1 MYIFNKVEEYISKY
15 DSTKHLALFYFNEKY
30 ERIFG
35 GVRYLM
41 LKSNISD
48 VYSHKYTKI
57 NQIYEIRMMI
67 YLFKKH

>member
-1 MYIFNKVEEYISKY
+1 MYIFNKVEEYILKY

-35 GVRYLM
+35 GVGYLM
-41 LKSNISD
+41 LKSNISH

-57 NQIYEIRMMI
+57 NQIYEIQMMI
-67 YLFKKH
+67 YLLSI

>member
-1 MYIFNKVEEYISKY
+1 MEEYILKY
-15 DSTKHLALFYFNEKY
+15 DSTKHLALFHFNEKY

-41 LKSNISD
+41 LKSNISH

-57 NQIYEIRMMI
+57 NQIYEIQMMI
-67 YLFKKH
+67 YLLKKH

>member
-1 MYIFNKVEEYISKY
+1 MEEYILKY
-15 DSTKHLALFYFNEKY
+15 DSTKHPALFHFNEKY

-57 NQIYEIRMMI
+57 NQIYEIQMII
-67 YLFKKH
+67 YLLKKH